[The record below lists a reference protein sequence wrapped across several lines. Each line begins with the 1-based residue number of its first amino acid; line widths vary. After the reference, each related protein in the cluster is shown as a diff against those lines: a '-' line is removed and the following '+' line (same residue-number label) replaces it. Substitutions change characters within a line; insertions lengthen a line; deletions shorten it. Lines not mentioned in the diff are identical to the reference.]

1 MNNNP
6 KIDAGLDINTPKIGI
21 PGLDIYEGKI
31 GGDIDIKG
39 PKLDIPK
46 IGLDIKGPQFG
57 VNIPGGIK
65 GAIEDN
71 VPLNI
76 RQILSADVNALLF

>member
-31 GGDIDIKG
+31 GGDID
-39 PKLDIPK
+39 
-46 IGLDIKGPQFG
+46 Q
-57 VNIPGGIK
+57 N
-65 GAIEDN
+65 
-71 VPLNI
+71 
-76 RQILSADVNALLF
+76 